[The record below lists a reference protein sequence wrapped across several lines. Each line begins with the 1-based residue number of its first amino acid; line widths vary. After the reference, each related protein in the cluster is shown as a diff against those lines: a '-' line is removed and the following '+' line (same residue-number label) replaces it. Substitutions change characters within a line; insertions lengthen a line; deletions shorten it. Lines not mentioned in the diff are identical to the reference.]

1 MTFSKQRYSVVQ
13 FRLSLVD
20 IGQGVVKIFC
30 KSKSM
35 SKDSGILDVND

>member
-20 IGQGVVKIFC
+20 IGQGVVKFSV
-30 KSKSM
+30 KVKA
-35 SKDSGILDVND
+35 